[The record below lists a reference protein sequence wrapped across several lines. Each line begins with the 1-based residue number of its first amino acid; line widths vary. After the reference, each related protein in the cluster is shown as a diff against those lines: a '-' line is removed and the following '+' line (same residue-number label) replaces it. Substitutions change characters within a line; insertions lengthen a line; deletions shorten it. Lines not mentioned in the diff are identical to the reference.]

1 MSSSAPNNLTCWI
14 PSDSSQGTRHPQ
26 WFSTHLEPHTHWMGS
41 ASRLTAGYKP
51 TLTLQPCLDEQ
62 VILYQAGGKAI
73 LHPQYKRTYSSIS
86 QQRQG
91 SMLGC
96 STPRLSVC
104 HRLDAPE
111 DAHVNKGMQFGRGK
125 FDILQQQVL
134 PADQYLGPC
143 ILVSDAGISIHWL
156 ISWNPAT
163 RFAGMK
169 HGSIGKMGH
178 ISSTCPLKNQQRPW
192 FLQSNG
198 PHKRQVRIFH
208 TLCSSERTCQW
219 LPYHV

>member
-1 MSSSAPNNLTCWI
+1 MPSCLQVLQTTWHAESHPIHRKVPVIPNGFQHIWSPI
-14 PSDSSQGTRHPQ
+14 PIG
-26 WFSTHLEPHTHWMGS
+26 WGLHL
-41 ASRLTAGYKP
+41 ASPPATNQL
-51 TLTLQPCLDEQ
+51 L
-62 VILYQAGGKAI
+62 LYQAGGKAI

-111 DAHVNKGMQFGRGK
+111 DAHINKGMQFGRGK

-134 PADQYLGPC
+134 PADQYLKPC

-192 FLQSNG
+192 FLQLNG